1 MASIRS
7 VVLFIGLVLHAH
19 PVLAAELQQIVL
31 DDGSSIVAEVRGLEG
46 GVYQLR
52 SPSLGA
58 IELPQRRVQRIGP
71 HRAGTAP
78 AAPAG
83 ASATGAQ
90 VRDLQIQMSSDPTMA
105 ASLLQLSE
113 LPEMQAV
120 LSDPEIMSAIERGD
134 LGALEANP
142 KIQKLMGNSTVRD
155 LSQQLSP
162 AE

>member
-1 MASIRS
+1 MASIRW
-7 VVLFIGLVLHAH
+7 VVFFVGLVLHAH
-19 PVLAAELQQIVL
+19 PMLAAELQQIVL

-46 GVYQLR
+46 GVYQLH

-58 IELPQRRVQRIGP
+58 IRMPQRRVRRIEPRGV
-71 HRAGTAP
+71 AASVSP
-78 AAPAG
+78 AASG
-83 ASATGAQ
+83 VSGAQ
-90 VRDLQIQMSSDPTMA
+90 VRELQAQMAGDPTMA
-105 ASLLQLSE
+105 ASLLQLGE

-134 LGALEANP
+134 LSALEANP
-142 KIQKLMGNSTVRD
+142 KIQALMGNATVRD